1 MVKRG
6 EKEFS
11 DNVKF
16 EKEEEVRSVLDFADR
31 LLQQKRIDVDRNWD
45 KLYQRMY
52 QSNNRLRFFSYI
64 KNAAAVLL
72 LPLIVLSA
80 YYYYQFSQ
88 LKSLPVRQLE
98 VTTAYGVCT
107 KVVLPDSSE
116 VWLNSG
122 SKLIYPERFT
132 SEGRKV
138 SLEGEAYFKVVSD
151 VNNRFDVQTSDGLTV
166 SAYGTEFNVHAYVEE
181 PIIKATLA
189 EGNIRITQ
197 YHSSKSKDIIPGEQV
212 VYSREAKDMEV
223 RKVNLLVETGWKDGK
238 MIFRRTPL
246 DEIAQK
252 LSRHFNVDIELG
264 DPELYKYTYSATFTT
279 ETLVEILSLLERT
292 APIRY
297 DVVEPEQQ
305 DDFAFTRK
313 KVIIHNE

>member
-166 SAYGTEFNVHAYVEE
+166 SAYGTEFNVNAYVEE
-181 PIIKATLA
+181 PVVKATLA

-197 YHSSKSKDIIPGEQV
+197 SHSSKSKDIVPGEQV

-238 MIFRRTPL
+238 MVFRRTPL

-252 LSRHFNVDIELG
+252 LSRHFNVDIELR
-264 DPELYKYTYSATFTT
+264 DSELYKYTYSATFTT
-279 ETLVEILSLLERT
+279 ETLVEILFLLERT
-292 APIRY
+292 APIRC
-297 DVVEPEQQ
+297 DIVEPEQQ

-313 KVIIHNE
+313 KVIIHNK

>member
-1 MVKRG
+1 MEERG
-6 EKEFS
+6 KKEFS
-11 DNVKF
+11 DNMKF
-16 EKEEEVRSVLDFADR
+16 EEKEMQAVWDLADR
-31 LLQQKRIDVDRNWD
+31 LSQQKKIDVDRNWD
-45 KLYQRMY
+45 QLNRRIQR
-52 QSNNRLRFFSYI
+52 SNNSFRFFTYI

-132 SEGRKV
+132 NEERKV
-138 SLEGEAYFKVVSD
+138 SLEGEAYFKVTSD

-166 SAYGTEFNVHAYVEE
+166 SAYGTEFNVNAYVEE
-181 PIIKATLA
+181 PVVKATLA

-197 YHSSKSKDIIPGEQV
+197 SHSSKSKDIVPGEQV

-238 MIFRRTPL
+238 MVFRRTPL

-252 LSRHFNVDIELG
+252 LSRHFNVDIELR

-292 APIRY
+292 APIRC
-297 DVVEPEQQ
+297 DIVEPEQQ

-313 KVIIHNE
+313 KIYIYHR

>member
-16 EKEEEVRSVLDFADR
+16 EKEEGVRSVLDFADR

-166 SAYGTEFNVHAYVEE
+166 SAYGTEFNVNAYVEE
-181 PIIKATLA
+181 PVVKATLA

-197 YHSSKSKDIIPGEQV
+197 SHSSKSKDIVPGEQV

-313 KVIIHNE
+313 KVIIHNK

>member
-1 MVKRG
+1 MEERG
-6 EKEFS
+6 KKEFS
-11 DNVKF
+11 DNMKF
-16 EKEEEVRSVLDFADR
+16 EEEKMQAVWDLSDR
-31 LLQQKRIDVDRNWD
+31 LLQQKKIDVDGNWER
-45 KLYQRMY
+45 LHRRIHR
-52 QSNNRLRFFSYI
+52 SNNRIRIFTYI

-122 SKLIYPERFT
+122 SKLIYPEHFT
-132 SEGRKV
+132 SDGRKV
-138 SLEGEAYFKVVSD
+138 SLEGEAYFKVTSD

-166 SAYGTEFNVHAYVEE
+166 SAYGTEFNVNAYTEE
-181 PIIKATLA
+181 SAIKATLA
-189 EGNIRITQ
+189 KGNIRITQ
-197 YHSSKSKDIIPGEQV
+197 PDIRVSKDIVPGEQV
-212 VYSREAKDMEV
+212 VYSREAKNMEV
-223 RKVNLLVETGWKDGK
+223 RKVNLLIETGWKEGR

-246 DEIAQK
+246 NEIAQK
-252 LSRHFNVDIELG
+252 LSRHFNVDIEIEG
-264 DPELYKYTYSATFTT
+264 QELYKYTYSAIFTT
-279 ETLVEILSLLERT
+279 ETLVEILSLLEKT
-292 APIRY
+292 APIRC
-297 DVVEPEQQ
+297 DIVEPEQQ

-313 KVIIHNE
+313 KVIIHSK